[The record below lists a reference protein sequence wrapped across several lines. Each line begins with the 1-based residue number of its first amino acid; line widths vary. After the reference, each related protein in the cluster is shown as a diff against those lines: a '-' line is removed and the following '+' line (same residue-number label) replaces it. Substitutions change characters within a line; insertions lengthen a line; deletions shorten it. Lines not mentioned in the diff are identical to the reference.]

1 MSIEELE
8 INLVAIV
15 PLQPLDVQHAP
26 ELQGRPEKEPCPK
39 TRSICIQTD
48 MEYDYE
54 GFEFLC
60 EHVPTDECVKTERG
74 EVPAANAATYVS
86 TAIMKESPAQTDV
99 VTTADGDLAVTS
111 YLLDVAHVA
120 SN

>member
-1 MSIEELE
+1 M
-8 INLVAIV
+8 
-15 PLQPLDVQHAP
+15 QPLDVQHAP

-99 VTTADGDLAVTS
+99 VTTADGNLAVT

-120 SN
+120 SR